1 MKIYLIRHGQTT
13 ADVEDRYG
21 GAYDDHLTDLG
32 KKQAQELAGKLKG
45 SGIEVIYHSPMIR
58 ATETAR
64 IITNDLSLELR
75 VVPDLRERN
84 VCGVVTGLTKTEA
97 RERFPDQVEELSK
110 GTIYPKVK
118 GSEQYNP
125 FKERVLKAFGQVTS
139 SDYSTIAVITHGGP
153 ISCIVREL
161 LRLGELKRLGDCAI
175 LEIDKNGKRY
185 KLVNMDN
192 AELEKR

>member
-21 GAYDDHLTDLG
+21 GDYDDHLTGLG

-45 SGIEVIYHSPMIR
+45 RGIEVIYHSPMIR

-175 LEIDKNGKRY
+175 LEINKNGKEY